1 MSGGERHAIPSREKR
16 STCLFGRLLPSRYQ
30 AAPGDGCSKPE
41 TEETNMTTAMRLTGP
56 WEGLRAYPRGFR
68 TPDSRQCMEAA
79 LERLQHHRERF
90 DRHINRAQSAIDRIN
105 ALCDDAIAR
114 LDASDPDADLEP
126 QGDDEPSL
134 CGVNVGGGFFSYD
147 DREHSADDVGEPS
160 LGSGPG
166 MDQSAGKWLAG
177 CRASDHE
184 AEHDGRE
191 PCVDGEASL
200 SGTLGLDAH
209 AVGAGLA
216 GIGSFGETTFD
227 LEGEHD
233 GREPEEDNDRSDY
246 EPDQDEEC
254 RWADEGDQTHLKVLP
269 VAPKR
274 IAKSLRH
281 IPSNIAG
288 PAIPEFGPN
297 GWVFPDG
304 CVGVK
309 ISNGATR

>member
-1 MSGGERHAIPSREKR
+1 MQYPRGKNARPVSSAGFYPPDTRRPLVTAVES
-16 STCLFGRLLPSRYQ
+16 RLLKRPI
-30 AAPGDGCSKPE
+30 
-41 TEETNMTTAMRLTGP
+41 MTTAMSLDGP
-56 WEGLRAYPRGFR
+56 WTGLRAFPRGFR
-68 TPDSRQCMEAA
+68 TPDSRQRMEAA

-90 DRHINRAQSAIDRIN
+90 DRHINRAQSAIARID

-134 CGVNVGGGFFSYD
+134 CGVNVGGGFFFLD
-147 DREHSADDVGEPS
+147 DREHSTDDVGEPS

-166 MDQSAGKWLAG
+166 MDQSGGKWLAG
-177 CRASDHE
+177 CCPSDHE

-200 SGTLGLDAH
+200 SGTLGVDTH
-209 AVGAGLA
+209 AVGAGMA
-216 GIGSFGETTFD
+216 GIGSFGEITFD

-233 GREPEEDNDRSDY
+233 GCEDEEDNDRSDY

-269 VAPKR
+269 ISPPRRPSSPNVPAPG
-274 IAKSLRH
+274 IV
-281 IPSNIAG
+281 IAG
-288 PAIPEFGPN
+288 PTVPEFGPN
-297 GWVFPDG
+297 GWVFPVG
-304 CVGVK
+304 FVGVT